1 MAATIKVLA
10 DPSQVDIGNMTT
22 RMKVNFIQALAQNI
36 RQRNM
41 ISIEN
46 VTLQFVESIQDN
58 INSLDEKSVV
68 ELMHSLNS
76 LIINNNASGKVKS
89 ASTKLQ
95 QTVHEVVS

>member
-1 MAATIKVLA
+1 MDATIKVLA

>member
-1 MAATIKVLA
+1 
-10 DPSQVDIGNMTT
+10 MTT

>member
-1 MAATIKVLA
+1 MDETIKVLA